1 MGKINISDV
10 RGGMVLAADVQ
21 DRNGRTLL
29 AKGVEVSDKH
39 LRIFKMWGITEVD
52 IQGVAL
58 EDVAAQEAAAI
69 DPAARE
75 KAEVEISELFRFT
88 DAEHPGI
95 KEISRLA
102 ALRFVRSLTEAQDG
116 HQSA

>member
-1 MGKINISDV
+1 MGKINIGDV
-10 RGGMVLAADVQ
+10 RGGMVLAADVL

-58 EDVAAQEAAAI
+58 EDVAAQDAAAI
-69 DPAARE
+69 DPATRE
-75 KAEVEISELFRFT
+75 KAEAMVADQFRFT
-88 DAEHPGI
+88 DPEHPGV
-95 KEISRLA
+95 KEIHRLA
-102 ALRFVRSLTEAQDG
+102 IMRCVRSMMEAQDG